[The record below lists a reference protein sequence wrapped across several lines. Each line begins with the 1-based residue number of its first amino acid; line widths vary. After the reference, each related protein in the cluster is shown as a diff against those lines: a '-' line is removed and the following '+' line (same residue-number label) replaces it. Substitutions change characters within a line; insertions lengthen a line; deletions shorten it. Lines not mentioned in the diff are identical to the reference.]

1 MFRLLPSRFILRPL
15 FFGLFCAAWAAC
27 TQPAKPTP
35 HANIPEYEE
44 LMASNAAVRFNYLGD
59 SLLSTGNYPDAIA
72 YYQLSMD
79 SAAVNADSFPYY
91 DSKLDLACVHDRL
104 GEFQTAIHM
113 AEPVVE
119 AFIRSGDSTRIGR
132 AYTTLAGF
140 YGKANMREQNIATA
154 KKGFDILK
162 NDSSLIHRC
171 SAYNEMAFTYS
182 DQGQWAAALP
192 LLDTALTLMQA
203 SGVLNQL
210 PSMLLN
216 LGNCHRKLEQWP
228 QARQYLHRCAEL
240 ADSLQQT
247 HVRSK
252 AIERLSQV
260 AEAVGDEAMAL
271 KLFKQSSSLKD
282 SVLNREKQEN
292 LQNLEMAYQTKEK
305 EYQIASLQMEQQ
317 VTLAHRNLVYVLAL
331 LALLAVLVVLFQVN
345 AKLKNS
351 RQTLQRYH
359 QDLKLYA
366 DMLLAK
372 NTQLLEL
379 ENNMPQ
385 NNGFKPSNSN
395 GKEAF
400 DPEED
405 QPIGESEPFYN
416 SRILTPGDWEI
427 FRQRF
432 ENAYPGYLLRL
443 RTKEPNLSGAEE
455 RLFLLIKLGFNT
467 QEIAFILGIST
478 NGVKKGRQ
486 RLRKKLDLQVEE
498 DLDRFIL
505 EY

>member
-1 MFRLLPSRFILRPL
+1 MSYRALRVRVAAAERALATQLDETRSRWHTLRDDTRRTATPL
-15 FFGLFCAAWAAC
+15 R
-27 TQPAKPTP
+27 
-35 HANIPEYEE
+35 I
-44 LMASNAAVRFNYLGD
+44 
-59 SLLSTGNYPDAIA
+59 
-72 YYQLSMD
+72 
-79 SAAVNADSFPYY
+79 
-91 DSKLDLACVHDRL
+91 
-104 GEFQTAIHM
+104 
-113 AEPVVE
+113 VV
-119 AFIRSGDSTRIGR
+119 
-132 AYTTLAGF
+132 AGF
-140 YGKANMREQNIATA
+140 
-154 KKGFDILK
+154 
-162 NDSSLIHRC
+162 
-171 SAYNEMAFTYS
+171 
-182 DQGQWAAALP
+182 
-192 LLDTALTLMQA
+192 A
-203 SGVLNQL
+203 SGLLVGFTAPLAKLGASPRLVQFVTQL
-210 PSMLLN
+210 
-216 LGNCHRKLEQWP
+216 
-228 QARQYLHRCAEL
+228 A
-240 ADSLQQT
+240 
-247 HVRSK
+247 
-252 AIERLSQV
+252 
-260 AEAVGDEAMAL
+260 
-271 KLFKQSSSLKD
+271 
-282 SVLNREKQEN
+282 N